1 MRKIRVKD
9 DQGNVIDANFILA
22 FHCEE
27 TNKTYVA
34 IDYQKQIFEK
44 NSNYN
49 NLDILEVLK
58 EARDGLVLTDIPE
71 EEWPHVKKALQFKIF
86 ANIKDVKSNNVFNN
100 N

>member
-1 MRKIRVKD
+1 MMH
-9 DQGNVIDANFILA
+9 GNVIEANFILA
-22 FHCEE
+22 FHCDD

-49 NLDILEVLK
+49 NLDILEVIK
-58 EARDGLVLTDIPE
+58 EVKDGLVLSDIPDD
-71 EEWPHVKKALQFKIF
+71 EWPLVKKALQYKIF
-86 ANIKDVKSNNVFNN
+86 ANIKDVNSKNVFGNN

>member
-9 DQGNVIDANFILA
+9 EQGNTIDANFVLA
-22 FHCEE
+22 FICDD

-49 NLDILEVLK
+49 NLDILEVIK
-58 EARDGLVLTDIPE
+58 EDQNGLVLTDIRDD
-71 EEWPHVKKALQFKIF
+71 EWPLVKKALQYKIF
-86 ANIKDVKSNNVFNN
+86 ANIKETKNDIFS
-100 N
+100 